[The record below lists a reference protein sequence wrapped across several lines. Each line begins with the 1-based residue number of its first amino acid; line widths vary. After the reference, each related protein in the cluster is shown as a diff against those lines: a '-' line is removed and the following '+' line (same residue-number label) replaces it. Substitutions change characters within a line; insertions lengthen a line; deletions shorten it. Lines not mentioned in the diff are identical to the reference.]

1 MDELLTA
8 RQVQELLKV
17 DRITIYRMVQDG
29 RLKGIKIG
37 QQWRFHSQEVERLL
51 NGKTSTPTAESSNG
65 STAPQSMPTDC
76 IQTIQN
82 LLSEIAQIG
91 AIVVDAQGN
100 PITTPTPPCTL
111 CPLLLAS
118 PTGQEACRA
127 SWRAAAQTP
136 GEPSTCHA
144 GLDYLS
150 APIYENGQMVAV
162 FLVGQVY
169 LHTPNVHETGNRI
182 QRLIALHNVNARAL
196 IDAANC
202 TPIFDETQ
210 LAQIQSWPAKAASAV
225 EAILSERSG
234 LIQRLQRIAQMSRL
248 EPQD

>member
-1 MDELLTA
+1 MEDLLTT
-8 RQVQELLKV
+8 RQVQERLKV

-37 QQWRFHSQEVERLL
+37 QQWRFPAQEVERLL
-51 NGKTSTPTAESSNG
+51 SGKAPSRTAESGNG
-65 STAPQSMPTDC
+65 NPLQPMPTQC

-82 LLSEIAQIG
+82 LLSEIAQVG
-91 AIVVDAQGN
+91 AIVLDAQGN
-100 PITTPTPPCTL
+100 PITEPTPPCTL

-118 PTGQEACRA
+118 PTGEQACRA

-136 GEPSTCHA
+136 GQPITCHA
-144 GLDYLS
+144 GLNYLS
-150 APIYENGQMVAV
+150 APIYENGQIVAI

-169 LHTPNVHETGNRI
+169 LHTPNAHEAGNRI

-202 TPIFDETQ
+202 TPTFSETQ
-210 LAQIQSWPAKAASAV
+210 LAQIQSWPAKAAAAV

-234 LIQRLQRIAQMSRL
+234 LI
-248 EPQD
+248 